1 MRTILVS
8 AYSCEPLKG
17 SEPAVGWNWVLQL
30 GKRNKV
36 HVITRANNQR
46 VIERHLPKNLSKN
59 VIFHY
64 YDTPAF
70 IKKLKNK
77 DKGLYFYNFCWQ
89 IGIVNVAKRIIQD
102 EHVDYILHLTF
113 GSMWMPTFLPFLSP
127 KFIWGPM
134 GGGECVPFSFIGVLP
149 FKQRVVQMFRYI
161 LNYST
166 IINPLILLP
175 ACKAKVILARTPNTK
190 AIMPFFVKK
199 KTKVLLETAM
209 EESVFQREK
218 KLYESDIINM
228 VISARFIS
236 IKNIPL
242 VIKSLKYISTSKPWK
257 LTLLGSGP
265 DRELILRT
273 IKEEGYG
280 DRVNIISMLPREEAL
295 DLIVNSDIFIFP
307 SLKEGGTWALME
319 AMAMGLPV
327 VCVNW
332 AGMAVETT
340 PETAIQIPVS
350 SPKTMEREMGAAISL
365 LINNRSEREK
375 MGQSARQRI
384 RDVFNWDA
392 KGLYME
398 KLFDEIESNTI

>member
-30 GKRNKV
+30 GKRNRV

-218 KLYESDIINM
+218 KLYESDIIKM

>member
-30 GKRNKV
+30 GKRNRV

>member
-30 GKRNKV
+30 GKRNRV

-340 PETAIQIPVS
+340 PETAIQISVS